1 MKSIETKNWL
11 SLKDSLKL
19 IHNPVKNISKIT
31 IKNLRKRL
39 AYDELLAN
47 LLVFQKLKKKRKENN
62 QFKVLNFNTSKSII
76 QNLNFTLTKDQSS
89 AYEEI
94 KKDISSKSK
103 MYRLIQGDVGSGKTI
118 ISLLTVADFIKSG
131 FQCVIMVPT
140 EVLAKQHFSYF
151 ESLLSELNIKTT
163 ILTSKTKNKNQIYE
177 NLISNKI
184 QLLIGTHSVYNK
196 SIKFKNLGLVVIDEQ
211 HKFGVK
217 QRISLIQKSIDCHT
231 LIMSATP
238 IPRSLSFALY
248 GEIDVSS
255 IKTKPKNRKEVITS
269 IINSNKIKDLIEGI
283 KRKIKQ
289 NEQIFWILPTIGDED
304 IENDKVKKQ
313 LYQDLNILQKF
324 SKIMLH
330 SYTAE

>member
-1 MKSIETKNWL
+1 
-11 SLKDSLKL
+11 
-19 IHNPVKNISKIT
+19 
-31 IKNLRKRL
+31 
-39 AYDELLAN
+39 
-47 LLVFQKLKKKRKENN
+47 
-62 QFKVLNFNTSKSII
+62 
-76 QNLNFTLTKDQSS
+76 
-89 AYEEI
+89 
-94 KKDISSKSK
+94 
-103 MYRLIQGDVGSGKTI
+103 
-118 ISLLTVADFIKSG
+118 
-131 FQCVIMVPT
+131 MVPT

-151 ESLLSELNIKTT
+151 ESLFLELNIKTT

-196 SIKFKNLGLVVIDEQ
+196 SIKFKNLGLVIIDEQ

-217 QRISLIQKSIDCHT
+217 QRISLIQKSVNCHT

-269 IINSNKIKDLIEGI
+269 IINSSKIKDLIEGI

-304 IENDKVKKQ
+304 IENDKETAVSRFKY
-313 LYQDLNILQKF
+313 LT
-324 SKIMLH
+324 KIFKNDVALIHGRM
-330 SYTAE
+330 TKRRN